1 MRLGAEKEGLKAM
14 GLKMGKKIR
23 RFSVVIYWLVLLALL
38 VLFFTND
45 FGLVDIH
52 KTSIITA
59 VGIDVEEGE
68 VLVTAQI
75 AVPQPSQ
82 SGDNVQYTEVQGS
95 GYTVSDALN
104 EINSKTGFYPKLL
117 FCKLILLGDS
127 CKDEEL
133 FRILGCFYRKNYS
146 ELTVQVAMCKGKA
159 ADMLATEASLGE
171 DMNVEALNRIL
182 SPELV
187 KSANVSAV
195 NLKDIAMTNFSVS
208 AACYM
213 PYIIANKS
221 GTSESGDDKV
231 GGEQTGGGSE
241 SSGSSGES
249 GSGGSSGEE
258 SGGGSSGGGS
268 GSSQQSGGN
277 GGQKAEFT
285 SRKTAIFA
293 DGKFKGILD
302 ERQSFAL
309 NILEND
315 IRLAVVP
322 CVADGVNY
330 TVGLKNAGGGVSLKI
345 ENGEPL
351 LKLSFSAKA
360 QIQGAKEEVDPNET
374 SKDDLVPE
382 NVLKGAEDEIIS
394 RMEELISVIR
404 ENDCDILGVRQL
416 LFKFNNKYYEE
427 MTSEILSRMKVEY
440 EVKIKSV
447 N

>member
-1 MRLGAEKEGLKAM
+1 MDRK
-14 GLKMGKKIR
+14 R
-23 RFSVVIYWLVLLALL
+23 SRFSVVIYWLLLLALL

-59 VGIDVEEGE
+59 VGIDVEDGE
-68 VLVTAQI
+68 VLVTAQM
-75 AVPQPSQ
+75 AVPRPSQ

-95 GYTVSDALN
+95 GYTISDALN

-127 CKDEEL
+127 CKEEEL
-133 FRILGCFYRKNYS
+133 FRVLSCFYRKNYS

-159 ADMLATEASLGE
+159 ADMLSMEASTGE

-213 PYIIANKS
+213 PYIEANKS
-221 GTSESGDDKV
+221 GTSESGDDRV
-231 GGEQTGGGSE
+231 GGEETGGGSSE
-241 SSGSSGES
+241 G
-249 GSGGSSGEE
+249 GSGG
-258 SGGGSSGGGS
+258 
-268 GSSQQSGGN
+268 GSSQQSGG
-277 GGQKAEFT
+277 GSQVEFT

-293 DGKFKGILD
+293 GGKFKGILD

-309 NILEND
+309 NILENE

-322 CVADGVNY
+322 CAADGTDY
-330 TVGLKNAGGGVSLKI
+330 TLGLKNAGGGISLKI
-345 ENGEPL
+345 EDGKPTVTL
-351 LKLSFSAKA
+351 HFSAKA
-360 QIQGAKEEVDPNET
+360 QIQGAREAVNPNET

-382 NVLKGAEDEIIS
+382 KVLKAAGEEIIS
-394 RMEELISVIR
+394 RMEDLISIIR
-404 ENDCDILGVRQL
+404 EHDCDVLGIRRLLHEFHYKYFEELSSEVLSKMDVR
-416 LFKFNNKYYEE
+416 YD
-427 MTSEILSRMKVEY
+427 
-440 EVKIKSV
+440 VKIKSV